1 MGSGHMPTRAASGL
15 DPKYLDQV
23 DQVDQIWTQWSSGP
37 TQRTDPV
44 GRPSAQLHIYHIYRL
59 YICKLVDIYAKTNRK
74 QIAQT

>member
-1 MGSGHMPTRAASGL
+1 MYLCCFLMIMMMVYLVH
-15 DPKYLDQV
+15 LDQV
-23 DQVDQIWTQWSSGP
+23 DQVDQIWTQWSTEP

-44 GRPSAQLHIYHIYRL
+44 GRPSAQLHIYYIYRL